1 MERDLDLI
9 RLLLLELEGKQVDM
23 SAYDAAQINYHK
35 QLLLDAHL
43 AEGSVSHRLGDPT
56 GYVILKRLTSNGHD
70 YLDAIRDDTLWA
82 KVKRELTKR
91 GGDLTFTAIKAI
103 AIQVVTGQ
111 IQI

>member
-9 RLLLLELEGKQVDM
+9 RLLLLELEGKLVDLEGF
-23 SAYDAAQINYHK
+23 DPVQINYHK

-43 AEGSVSHRLGDPT
+43 AEGDVFRRLGDPT
-56 GYVILKRLTSNGHD
+56 GYVNLKRLTSSGHD

-82 KVKRELTKR
+82 KVKRELAKR